1 MKQNILDLIEDLV
14 GDFVYYDRKGC
25 EILTM
30 EQLND
35 AVKEGVITVD
45 EMVEHFKKHL
55 EQSFND

>member
-1 MKQNILDLIEDLV
+1 MKQNILDLIEYLV
-14 GDFVYYDRKGC
+14 GYFVYYDR
-25 EILTM
+25 ENLTM

-55 EQSFND
+55 EEVFKD